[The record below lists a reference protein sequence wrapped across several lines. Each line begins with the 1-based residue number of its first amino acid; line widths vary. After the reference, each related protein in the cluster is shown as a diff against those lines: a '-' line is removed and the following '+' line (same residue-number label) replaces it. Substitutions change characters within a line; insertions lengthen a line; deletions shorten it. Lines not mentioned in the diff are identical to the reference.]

1 MISDRFSIEDIH
13 KIRRDN
19 YEKTKNLSHTE
30 LIEKTSKRAETVK
43 KRLLELK
50 QKKASKAL

>member
-1 MISDRFSIEDIH
+1 MISERFSIEDIH
-13 KIRRDN
+13 RIRRDN
-19 YEKTKNLSHTE
+19 YEKTKHLSHTE
-30 LIEKTSKRAETVK
+30 LMENTNKRAEVVK

>member
-1 MISDRFSIEDIH
+1 MISERFSIEDIH

-30 LIEKTSKRAETVK
+30 LIEKTNKQAEAVK
-43 KRLLELK
+43 KRLFELK
-50 QKKASKAL
+50 QRKSSQAL